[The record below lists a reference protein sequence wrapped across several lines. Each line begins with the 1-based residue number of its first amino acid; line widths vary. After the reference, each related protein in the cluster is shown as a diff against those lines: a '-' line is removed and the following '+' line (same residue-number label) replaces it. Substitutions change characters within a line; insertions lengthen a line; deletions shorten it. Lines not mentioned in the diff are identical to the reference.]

1 MVFLTC
7 YTNCHEHSSIH
18 QRNPK
23 RNLLVEAIST
33 SVLFK
38 AETDLRIKQ
47 VSRIQNWQQKW
58 QLVGD
63 VNYQNGGFDCDLNH
77 RRKYDIQCNHYV
89 NTINFNY
96 YRSNNENFND
106 IWSISKIHS
115 FNLFMSQLSGINIY
129 IYIHNTTLYWYNGID
144 IIFGKFKKYL
154 LLEKDEKGK
163 DQAQFFI

>member
-47 VSRIQNWQQKW
+47 VSRIKNWQQK
-58 QLVGD
+58 
-63 VNYQNGGFDCDLNH
+63 
-77 RRKYDIQCNHYV
+77 
-89 NTINFNY
+89 
-96 YRSNNENFND
+96 
-106 IWSISKIHS
+106 
-115 FNLFMSQLSGINIY
+115 
-129 IYIHNTTLYWYNGID
+129 
-144 IIFGKFKKYL
+144 
-154 LLEKDEKGK
+154 
-163 DQAQFFI
+163 